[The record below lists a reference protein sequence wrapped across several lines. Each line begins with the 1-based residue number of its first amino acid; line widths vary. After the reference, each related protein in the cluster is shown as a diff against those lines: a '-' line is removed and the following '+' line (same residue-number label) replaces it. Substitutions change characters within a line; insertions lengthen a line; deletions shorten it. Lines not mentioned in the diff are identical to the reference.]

1 MSAQDASTAR
11 GGTAAERIVAAVLL
25 VIALLLG
32 YVRFVVLRTSAVTS
46 PAPFDFRNP
55 MLDAREGECHEIEDS
70 SEVGVVT
77 CESVAAP
84 GVVLRP
90 AVGPEELGTDYD
102 GLRRMPPYLVC
113 QLRYPESG
121 RGCAGLEDR
130 KPAPYQLFGL
140 NHFGLPLRISGEVM
154 QIQPHTKTWQGR
166 VHRTYQVQMLRHG
179 AQHGPWTVWLSD
191 EAPVTGAVYRE
202 YQRGETRTQHVVFR
216 EVEGCT
222 PPR

>member
-1 MSAQDASTAR
+1 VTPREASTAA
-11 GGTAAERIVAAVLL
+11 GTAAERIVAAVLL

-32 YVRFVVLRTSAVTS
+32 YVRFVVIGKGAVAS

-70 SEVGVVT
+70 SEVAVT
-77 CESVAAP
+77 CESVVAP

-90 AVGPEELGTDYD
+90 AGGPERLGGDYER
-102 GLRRMPPYLVC
+102 LRRMPPYLAC
-113 QLRYPESG
+113 QLRYPEAG
-121 RGCAGLEDR
+121 RGCAGLEDG
-130 KPAPYQLFGL
+130 KPGQWLLYGL
-140 NHFGLPLRISGEVM
+140 NHFGLPLGISAEVTV
-154 QIQPHTKTWQGR
+154 IQPLTKIWQGR

-179 AQHGPWTVWLSD
+179 AQAGPWNVWLSD

-202 YQRGETRTQHVVFR
+202 YQRGKERTQHVVFR

>member
-1 MSAQDASTAR
+1 VSSRDASSTRA
-11 GGTAAERIVAAVLL
+11 GSAAERIVAAVLL

-32 YVRFVVLRTSAVTS
+32 YVRFVVLAKGSVTR

-70 SEVGVVT
+70 SEVGAVT
-77 CESVAAP
+77 CESVVAP

-90 AVGPEELGTDYD
+90 AAGPDRLGGDYEH
-102 GLRRMPPYLVC
+102 LRRMPPYLAC
-113 QLRYPESG
+113 QLRYPEAG
-121 RGCAGLEDR
+121 RGCAGVDDG
-130 KPAPYQLFGL
+130 KPGQWQLYGL
-140 NHFGLPLRISGEVM
+140 NHFGLPLRISAEAMV
-154 QIQPHTKTWQGR
+154 IQPLTKTWQGR

-179 AQHGPWTVWLSD
+179 AQAGPWTVWISD

-202 YQRGETRTQHVVFR
+202 YQRGRERTQHVVFR